1 MDMGAPEPHLD
12 AIAPRL
18 AAEAFA
24 EQLRRLE
31 ATLAAERLRSAA
43 LEEDG
48 ARRLATIRAC
58 EARIQALD
66 EDGAARL
73 AEINR
78 LAAEVVHLRAEVA
91 VPLRTRI
98 KERILRGPRTLDFAV
113 PAAPV
118 AAPRPARPA
127 RGEEPPETVVFK
139 AMSTERALA
148 RIARRGLEVGTVI
161 DVGAS
166 NGMWSEA
173 CRRQLPDARYLLV
186 EAQET
191 HRAALESYCARTP
204 GSEFVLAAAGPRIGE
219 IWFDD
224 GDPFG
229 GLASETPTAAMKRK
243 VPVTTLDHE
252 VASRA
257 LPGPYLVKLDV
268 HGFEVPILEGAAAT
282 LAKASLVVI
291 ECYAFRVAEG
301 SLLLDEMI
309 AWMRE
314 RGFGLVDASEPLW
327 RARDGCLWQMDLF
340 FQPATRP
347 ELSVHRWS

>member
-1 MDMGAPEPHLD
+1 MGASEPHLD
-12 AIAPRL
+12 AIASRL
-18 AAEAFA
+18 ADEAFA
-24 EQLRRLE
+24 ERVRRLE
-31 ATLAAERLRSAA
+31 AMLDAERLRSAA

-48 ARRLATIRAC
+48 AKRLATIRAC
-58 EARIQALD
+58 EARIQVLE

-73 AEINR
+73 AEIHR
-78 LAAEVVHLRAEVA
+78 LANEVVRLRAEVA

-98 KERILRGPRTLDFAV
+98 KERILRGPRKLDFAPPMASAV
-113 PAAPV
+113 PAAT
-118 AAPRPARPA
+118 PRPVP
-127 RGEEPPETVVFK
+127 GEEPAETVVFK

-173 CRRQLPDARYLLV
+173 CRRQLTTARYLLV

-191 HRAALESYCARTP
+191 HRSALESYCARTP
-204 GSEFVLAAAGPRIGE
+204 RCEFVLAAAGPRIGE

-229 GLASETPTAAMKRK
+229 GVASETPTAAMKRR
-243 VPVTTLDHE
+243 VPMTTLDHE
-252 VASRA
+252 VASRG

-282 LAKASLVVI
+282 LAQASLVVI

-327 RARDGCLWQMDLF
+327 RVRDGCLWQMDLF